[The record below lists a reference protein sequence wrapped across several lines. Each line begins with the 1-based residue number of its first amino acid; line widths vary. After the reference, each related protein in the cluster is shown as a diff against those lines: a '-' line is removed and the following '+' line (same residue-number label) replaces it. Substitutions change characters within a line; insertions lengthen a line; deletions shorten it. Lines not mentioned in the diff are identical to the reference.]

1 MRLGW
6 TGKLPALYLILVSY
20 KDPDRVNAMG
30 KSAVNIIHHL
40 YVEDMLR

>member
-20 KDPDRVNAMG
+20 TDPDRVTAMG
-30 KSAVNIIHHL
+30 KSAVNIIHHVCL
-40 YVEDMLR
+40 EDMLR